1 DESVPQTLG
10 EILIKHGRAPL
21 TDAKLCENLLKDYC
35 GAFKEEISLLVLAVK
50 ERVASDLLVS
60 QDGLQRDLLR
70 ALLVKRLRKS
80 RTLNEGDARWAV
92 ESWARAIRTLSRS
105 ESKISSDDL
114 SPVSNPNPSDLWP
127 QPGLIAQSSKAV
139 RSLAVSPSSEIV
151 V

>member
-1 DESVPQTLG
+1 MKQFDESVPQTLG
-10 EILIKHGRAPL
+10 EILVRHGLAPL

-35 GAFKEEISLLVLAVK
+35 GAFKEEISLLVLAVR

-70 ALLVKRLRKS
+70 GLLVRRLRKG

-105 ESKISSDDL
+105 ESKPTSIDL
-114 SPVSNPNPSDLWP
+114 PLVSNVSRSTPWP
-127 QPGLIAQSSKAV
+127 RGP
-139 RSLAVSPSSEIV
+139 PP
-151 V
+151 